1 MKAKEFFLISF
12 LLITLAGCGSKA
24 PINSAMTLNLD
35 MGKPDYSLFQVM
47 ELSGEGECAGTDVD
61 PCMAEAVFNVT
72 QETTANPMKL
82 LEVQSTVKEVRG
94 YNKQMTFKTGE
105 MYTLRYEVLKVN
117 PSDVISWKFAGKE

>member
-1 MKAKEFFLISF
+1 MRRTFIFLFFL
-12 LLITLAGCGSKA
+12 LLAGCGTKQPA
-24 PINSAMTLNLD
+24 IMPALTLD
-35 MGKPDYSLFQVM
+35 MGTPDYSLFQVM

-61 PCMAEAVFNVT
+61 PCMAEAVFKVT